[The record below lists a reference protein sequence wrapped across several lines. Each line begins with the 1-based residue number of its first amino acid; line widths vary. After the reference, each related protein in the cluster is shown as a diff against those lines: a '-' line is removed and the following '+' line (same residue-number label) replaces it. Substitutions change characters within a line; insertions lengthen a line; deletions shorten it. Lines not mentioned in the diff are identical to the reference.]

1 MGRSLR
7 EGSGLVLILA
17 ALATLFVAVNE
28 LRERDYLACIILT
41 FTGLSLMRAGA
52 DLLRPSVGE

>member
-1 MGRSLR
+1 MGRSVR

-17 ALATLFVAVNE
+17 ALVTLFVGVNE